1 MYCSVLWKP
10 HLIKHIQLIERI
22 QRRATK
28 YVLNDYVSDYKSRLI
43 KLQILPLMYILDLND
58 VIFFV
63 RSLKTLMKD
72 LTLKISFL
80 LLQGILDQLIATSFD
95 ILDPPTT
102 AQTTSTLTDF
112 HEFGMHSL

>member
-10 HLIKHIQLIERI
+10 HLIKHIQLIECI

-28 YVLNDYVSDYKSRLI
+28 YILNDYVSDYKSHLI

-63 RSLKTLMKD
+63 RSLKSPHEGFNIENF
-72 LTLKISFL
+72 ISF
-80 LLQGILDQLIATSFD
+80 
-95 ILDPPTT
+95 
-102 AQTTSTLTDF
+102 TLGDTRSANS
-112 HEFGMHSL
+112 HKL

>member
-28 YVLNDYVSDYKSRLI
+28 YVLNDYVGDYKSCLI

-63 RSLKTLMKD
+63 RSLKSPHEGFN
-72 LTLKISFL
+72 IENFIF
-80 LLQGILDQLIATSFD
+80 LLQGILNQLIATSCD
-95 ILDPPTT
+95 ILDPATT
-102 AQTTSTLTDF
+102 ALTTFTSTDF
-112 HEFGMHSL
+112 REFGMHSL